1 MNLPLYIKLPI
12 IFSLMVAIAAGTVG
26 LMSYLTVNDS
36 LMLKARD
43 ELATEGLRSSIRIK
57 DSLEVDYRQA
67 VTLAYDSQF
76 QTFFQEFNRAFEAAK
91 ASGVQPSDFA
101 DSSEFTALK
110 NQKFGYV
117 SGIKRQLT
125 FSSYY
130 LVNPEGFVVFA
141 EDPSSAVKNN
151 IGANLLEGEFANTD
165 VAKTVQAVLPM
176 QSSDSASSS
185 ETPYIMS
192 DLTPDPIKTL
202 FALPLK
208 NSEGQSIG
216 AVLFTKNGNGASR
229 AMIKDLDGA
238 NSDRFLLSAKGELLL
253 ATMPRAQAE
262 KVISALGTQT
272 DEALTHVLENGEEVT
287 GAVTSFSV
295 ENEDY
300 SLITITNTR
309 AIHGETNR
317 LVLILLAQA
326 IAITAV
332 FSLFGVIVSRRNLA
346 PIRHMRGHFH
356 KIADT
361 LDLSYR
367 VNSKKRDEVGSAVR
381 ALDRIM
387 TVFDNAL
394 SRISEES
401 RNVDTVISNL
411 SESTQSLAYN
421 AEIQSSAIEE
431 LSSSVEQT
439 SSQVRSNAQSS
450 QSAYDS
456 AARMNKAVINGKSRV
471 AEMVEA
477 MNDIR
482 VSSNEISRIIKVID
496 DIAFQ
501 TNLLALNAAVEAAR
515 AGSQGRGFAV
525 VASEVRNLAGRS
537 TKAAQETQQLIE
549 QSASRVSVGVEIS
562 EATKASFENIASDI
576 DYVSS
581 LMADISR
588 ASEEQASGVES
599 VNLAI
604 NEIARY
610 ASNSTTEAEKI
621 ALTSEKLIRANAEL
635 RNEIGR
641 FATTAEGAQLTQSET
656 KIETHHQ
663 HEQSRDYLKGAA

>member
-43 ELATEGLRSSIRIK
+43 ELATEGLRSSVRIK
-57 DSLEVDYRQA
+57 ESLEVDYRQA

-76 QTFFQEFNRAFEAAK
+76 QIFFQEFNSAFVAAK
-91 ASGVQPSDFA
+91 ANGVQPSDFA
-101 DSSEFTALK
+101 TSSEFTALK
-110 NQKFGYV
+110 NQNFGYA
-117 SGIKRQLT
+117 SGIKRQLA

-151 IGANLLEGEFANTD
+151 IGANLLAGDFANTE
-165 VAKTVQAVLPM
+165 VARTVQSVLP
-176 QSSDSASSS
+176 SSS
-185 ETPYIMS
+185 GETANSAETPYIMS

-208 NSEGQSIG
+208 SSEGQNFG
-216 AVLFTKNGNGASR
+216 AVLFAKNGNDASR

-238 NSDRFLLSAKGELLL
+238 NSDRFLLNANGELLL

-262 KVISALGTQT
+262 KVIAALGTQT
-272 DEALTHVLENGEEVT
+272 DEALTHVLEDGKEVT

-295 ENEDY
+295 GNEGY
-300 SLITITNTR
+300 RLLTITNTSTIR
-309 AIHGETNR
+309 GETNR
-317 LVLILLAQA
+317 LGLILLAQS
-326 IAITAV
+326 IVITAI
-332 FSLFGVIVSRRNLA
+332 FSILGVIVSRRNLA

-356 KIADT
+356 RIADT

-401 RNVDTVISNL
+401 RSVDTVISNL
-411 SESTQSLAYN
+411 SETTQTLAYN
-421 AEIQSSAIEE
+421 AEVQSSAIEE

-456 AARMNKAVINGKSRV
+456 AARMNKAVINGKARV
-471 AEMVEA
+471 EEMVEA

-482 VSSNEISRIIKVID
+482 ISSNEISRIIKVID

-549 QSASRVSVGVEIS
+549 QAASRVSVGVEIT

-581 LMADISR
+581 IMADISR

-610 ASNSTTEAEKI
+610 ASNSTAKAEKI

-641 FATTAEGAQLTQSET
+641 FATTAEGAQVTQSERAT
-656 KIETHHQ
+656 ETHQ
-663 HEQSRDYLKGAA
+663 DEQSRDYLKGAA